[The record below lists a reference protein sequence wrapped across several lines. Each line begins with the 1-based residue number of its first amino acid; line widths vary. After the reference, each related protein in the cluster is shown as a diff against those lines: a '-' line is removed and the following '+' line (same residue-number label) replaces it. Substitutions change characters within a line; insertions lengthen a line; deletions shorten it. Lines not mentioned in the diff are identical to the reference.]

1 MLRTIKTFL
10 GGLFQRPAPDAAA
23 ELPEEEIQAEFKKRY
38 HHFKLLL
45 TANKKALEVMSEM
58 EKTLHGGS
66 AFGMAFIR
74 SHSTAASV
82 NVYKIIEHLNV
93 IAPGR
98 YCDLFPRM
106 KEIQREVGTIL
117 NNIAPPPATELTL
130 PLSRIGRD
138 MADHVGGKMA
148 GIGEIVNR
156 TGLPVPPGFVITTLA
171 YRRLIDH
178 NDLRDEINRLL
189 QSAGPDDQE
198 NLLALSSRIRNL
210 IAMAEVPDDVAR
222 AVRQAYAV
230 LCQEAGEDVCVS
242 LRSSALGEDAAGQT
256 FAGQFASKLN
266 VAAEDMLDSYKEVV
280 ASKYSPQA
288 MTYRLNRG
296 IPDEDIAMCVGC
308 MAMVRARAGGV
319 IYSRNPLDIRD
330 DSIFIHSSWGLP
342 KTVVDGSVACDEFV
356 VARDGGLTLTDCRIR
371 TKDRIFVCHEG
382 EGVCVMETL
391 KEKQDQPSIDD
402 DTTLRLAKAAVTLEE
417 MYGSPVDIEWAVDQ
431 QGRLFFL
438 QCRHL
443 SQMEAPESGEPPR
456 RVAEGLLVH
465 GGATASPGAACGPV
479 FVVRREADLLQFPQ
493 GAVLV
498 GLEAPPRYASVINKT
513 AAIVT
518 EKGGAAGHLANVA
531 REFQVPALMAV
542 PGALAALQNGMEVT
556 VDADGRAVY
565 LGRAEEV
572 LAHARPRKAPEGQ
585 TPMHAILRR
594 VMDHITPLSLLDP
607 NDPATFRPDKCRTLH
622 DITRFCHEKSVTE
635 MFQFG
640 QDFHFAKRA
649 AKQLRYKNTPMKWWF
664 INLDDGFVRD
674 IPGRFVTLE
683 EISSI
688 PVHAL
693 WTGFLAIP
701 WQGPPPV
708 DAKGFVSILVRA
720 ASNPHLEESA
730 QSAFA
735 ERNFFMISRHYMCLS
750 SRFGFHFCTVEALV
764 DDRPQENYVSF
775 QFKGGAA
782 EFMRRRLRAE
792 FVAGI
797 LEDHGFSIEI
807 NEDSVFAR
815 RSGGT
820 PQEMDEALRIVG
832 YLLMHTRQLDMIMH
846 NRPLVETYRR
856 RIDGEIK
863 KVLAETATPVPD
875 SPPSA
880 GG

>member
-1 MLRTIKTFL
+1 VFQKIKTLFR
-10 GGLFQRPAPDAAA
+10 GLLTKPEADAASCLSD
-23 ELPEEEIQAEFKKRY
+23 EDIQAEFKKRY

-45 TANKKALEVMSEM
+45 TANKKALEVMSQM
-58 EKTLHGGS
+58 EQALHGGA
-66 AFGMAFIR
+66 AFGMSFIR
-74 SHSTAASV
+74 SHSTAVSV
-82 NVYKIIEHLNV
+82 NVYKIIEHLNI
-93 IAPGR
+93 IAPEK
-98 YCDLFPRM
+98 YAALYPRM
-106 KEIQREVGTIL
+106 KDIQRQVAAVL
-117 NNIAPPPATELTL
+117 DNLSPPPATELTL
-130 PLSRIGRD
+130 PLSRINRD
-138 MADHVGGKMA
+138 MADQVGGKMA
-148 GIGEIVNR
+148 GIGEIISR

-210 IAMAEVPDDVAR
+210 IAMAEVPGDVAGAIR
-222 AVRQAYAV
+222 AAYAA
-230 LCQEAGEDVCVS
+230 LCADAGEGTCVS

-256 FAGQFASKLN
+256 FAGQFATKLN
-266 VAAEDMLDSYKEVV
+266 VAADDLLESYKEVV

-308 MAMVRARAGGV
+308 MAMVRATAGGV

-330 DSIFIHSSWGLP
+330 DSIFVHSSWGLP

-356 VARDGGLTLTDCRIR
+356 VSREGGLALSDRRIR
-371 TKDRIFVCHEG
+371 CKDRVFVCHEG

-391 KEKQDQPSIDD
+391 LDKRDQPSLDD
-402 DTTLRLAKAAVTLEE
+402 GTALRLAEAAVTLEE
-417 MYGSPVDIEWAVDQ
+417 MYGSPVDIEWAVDPE
-431 QGRLFFL
+431 GRLYFL

-443 SQMEAPESGEPPR
+443 TQMEVQGGEPPPKR
-456 RVAEGLLVH
+456 TTQGVIVS
-465 GGATASPGAACGPV
+465 GGATASPGVACGPV
-479 FVVRREADLLQFPQ
+479 FVVRREADLLQFPA

-498 GLEAPPRYASVINKT
+498 SLEAPPRWASVINKT

-518 EKGGAAGHLANVA
+518 EKGGSAGHLANVA
-531 REFQVPALMAV
+531 REFQVPAIMAV

-556 VDADGRAVY
+556 VDADGLAVY
-565 LGRAEEV
+565 QGRVEEV
-572 LAHARPRKAPEGQ
+572 LAYARPRKAPEGQ

-594 VMDHITPLSLLDP
+594 VMDHITPLYLLDP
-607 NDPATFRPDKCRTLH
+607 NDAMGFRPDKCRTLH

-635 MFQFG
+635 MFHFG

-649 AKQLRYKNTPMKWWF
+649 AKQLRYKKTAMKWWF
-664 INLDDGFVRD
+664 INLDDGFAHD

-708 DAKGFVSILVRA
+708 DAKGFMSILVRA
-720 ASNPHLEESA
+720 ASNPNLEESG
-730 QSAFA
+730 QSAFS

-764 DDRPQENYVSF
+764 DNRPQENYVSF

-797 LEDHGFSIEI
+797 LEDHGFLIDI

-820 PQEMDEALRIVG
+820 PEEMDEALRIVG

-856 RIDGEIK
+856 RIDGEIAR
-863 KVLAETATPVPD
+863 VLAETTSLVPD
-875 SPPSA
+875 SA
-880 GG
+880 A

>member
-1 MLRTIKTFL
+1 MFQKIKTLFR
-10 GGLFQRPAPDAAA
+10 GL
-23 ELPEEEIQAEFKKRY
+23 LTKPEADTASGLSDEDIQAEFKKRY

-45 TANKKALEVMSEM
+45 TANKKALEVMSQM
-58 EKTLHGGS
+58 EQALHGGS
-66 AFGMAFIR
+66 VFGMSFIR
-74 SHSTAASV
+74 SHSTAVSV
-82 NVYKIIEHLNV
+82 NVYKIIEHLNN
-93 IAPGR
+93 IAPEK
-98 YCDLFPRM
+98 YAALYPRM
-106 KEIQREVGTIL
+106 KDIQRQVAAVL
-117 NNIAPPPATELTL
+117 DNIAPPPAMELTL
-130 PLSRIGRD
+130 PLSCINRD
-138 MADHVGGKMA
+138 MADQVGGKMA
-148 GIGEIVNR
+148 GIGEIMSR

-171 YRRLIDH
+171 YRRLIEH

-210 IAMAEVPDDVAR
+210 IAMAEVPGDVAG
-222 AVRQAYAV
+222 AIHAAYAA
-230 LCQEAGEDVCVS
+230 LCAEAGEGACVS

-256 FAGQFASKLN
+256 FAGQFATKLN
-266 VAAEDMLDSYKEVV
+266 VAADDLLESYKEVV

-308 MAMVRARAGGV
+308 MAMVRAAAGGV

-330 DSIFIHSSWGLP
+330 DSIFVHSSWGLP

-356 VARDGGLTLTDCRIR
+356 VSREGGLALSDRRIR
-371 TKDRIFVCHEG
+371 SKDRVFVCHEG

-391 KEKQDQPSIDD
+391 LEKRDQPSLDD
-402 DTTLRLAKAAVTLEE
+402 GTALRLAEAAVTLEE
-417 MYGSPVDIEWAVDQ
+417 MYGSPVDIEWAVDA
-431 QGRLFFL
+431 QGRLYFL

-443 SQMEAPESGEPPR
+443 TQMEVQGGGPAAKRTTQG
-456 RVAEGLLVH
+456 VIIG
-465 GGATASPGAACGPV
+465 GGATASPGVACGPV
-479 FVVRREADLLQFPQ
+479 FVVRREADLLQFPS

-498 GLEAPPRYASVINKT
+498 SLEAPPRWASVINKT

-518 EKGGAAGHLANVA
+518 EKGGSAGHLANVA
-531 REFQVPALMAV
+531 REFQVPAIMAV

-556 VDADGRAVY
+556 VDADGLAVY
-565 LGRAEEV
+565 RGRVEEV

-594 VMDHITPLSLLDP
+594 VMDHITPLHLLDP
-607 NDPATFRPDKCRTLH
+607 NDAMVFRPDKCRTLH

-635 MFQFG
+635 MFHFG

-649 AKQLRYKNTPMKWWF
+649 AKQLRYKKTAMKWWF
-664 INLDDGFVRD
+664 INLDDGFAHD

-708 DAKGFVSILVRA
+708 DAKGFMSILVRA
-720 ASNPHLEESA
+720 ASNPNLEESG
-730 QSAFA
+730 QSAFS

-764 DDRPQENYVSF
+764 DNRPQENYVSF

-797 LEDHGFSIEI
+797 LEDHGFLIDI

-820 PQEMDEALRIVG
+820 PEEMDEALRIVG

-856 RIDGEIK
+856 RIDGEIAR
-863 KVLAETATPVPD
+863 VLAELTSPVPD
-875 SPPSA
+875 PGA
-880 GG
+880 

>member
-1 MLRTIKTFL
+1 LVLHTIKTFFQ
-10 GGLFQRPAPDAAA
+10 GLFQGPPPEAGAG
-23 ELPEEEIQAEFKKRY
+23 LSEEEIQAEFKKRY

-45 TANKKALEVMSEM
+45 TANKKALEIMSHM
-58 EKTLHGGS
+58 EQALHGGS
-66 AFGMAFIR
+66 TFGMAFIR

-93 IAPGR
+93 IAPGK
-98 YCDLFPRM
+98 YAELFPRM
-106 KEIQREVGTIL
+106 KDIQHQVASIL
-117 NNIAPPPATELTL
+117 DNIAPPPATELTL
-130 PLSRIGRD
+130 PLHRINRD
-138 MADHVGGKMA
+138 LADQVGGKMA
-148 GIGEIVNR
+148 GIGEIISR

-171 YRRLIDH
+171 YRRLIEH

-198 NLLALSSRIRNL
+198 YLLALSSRIRNL
-210 IAMAEVPDDVAR
+210 IAMAEVPEDVAAAIR
-222 AVRQAYAV
+222 DAYAA
-230 LCQEAGEDVCVS
+230 LCAESGERPCVS

-256 FAGQFASKLN
+256 FAGQFATKLN
-266 VAAEDMLDSYKEVV
+266 VAADDLLESYKEVV

-308 MAMVRARAGGV
+308 MAMVRAAAGGV

-356 VARDGGLTLTDCRIR
+356 VARDGGLTLADRRIR
-371 TKDRIFVCHEG
+371 TKDRVFVCHEG
-382 EGVCVMETL
+382 EGVCVMETVL
-391 KEKQDQPSIDD
+391 EKRDMPSIDD
-402 DTTLRLAKAAVTLEE
+402 DTAMRLAAAAVTLEE
-417 MYGSPVDIEWAVDQ
+417 MYGSPVDIEWAADGA
-431 QGRLFFL
+431 GRLFFL

-443 SQMEAPESGEPPR
+443 SQMEAPESEAPAR
-456 RVAEGLLVH
+456 RQSEGLILG
-465 GGATASPGAACGPV
+465 GGATASPGVACGPV
-479 FVVRREADLLQFPQ
+479 FVVRREADLLQFPA
-493 GAVLV
+493 GAVLAA
-498 GLEAPPRYASVINKT
+498 LEAPPRYASVINKT
-513 AAIVT
+513 AAIIT

-542 PGALAALQNGMEVT
+542 PGVLEALQTGMEVT

-565 LGRAEEV
+565 LGRAEAI

-594 VMDHITPLSLLDP
+594 VMDHITPLYLLDP
-607 NDPATFRPDKCRTLH
+607 NDPAAFKPDKCRTLH

-649 AKQLRYKNTPMKWWF
+649 AKQLRYKKTAMKWWF

-674 IPGRFVTLE
+674 IAGRFVTLE
-683 EISSI
+683 EITSI

-708 DAKGFVSILVRA
+708 DAKGFMSILVRA
-720 ASNPHLEESA
+720 ASNPHLEEAA
-730 QSAFA
+730 QSAFS

-797 LEDHGFSIEI
+797 LEDHGFGIEI
-807 NEDSVFAR
+807 NEDSMFAR

-820 PQEMDEALRIVG
+820 PAEMDEALRIVG

-856 RIDGEIK
+856 RIDGEIR
-863 KVLAETATPVPD
+863 KVLAETASPIPAAPV
-875 SPPSA
+875 A
-880 GG
+880 